1 MSDQVMKKEYHL
13 MSTAA
18 GWEEGCL
25 ESIFATVSFFFF
37 PFLFFTN
44 IKWKCWEIVIDK
56 YAVIWLGK
64 KTLAGY

>member
-1 MSDQVMKKEYHL
+1 

-18 GWEEGCL
+18 SWVECL
-25 ESIFATVSFFFF
+25 ESIFAAVLFFHFS
-37 PFLFFTN
+37 FFTN
-44 IKWKCWEIVIDK
+44 IKWKCWEIEIDK